1 MTKSATKTVTKAA
14 PKEANAATEF
24 GQIVSKFFDD
34 YAKSTPVKERASNKS
49 HHRQSFLMGNKYKR
63 FVKKQLF

>member
-14 PKEANAATEF
+14 PKENANAATEF

-34 YAKSTPVKERASNKS
+34 YAKSTPVKERVSNKS
-49 HHRQSFLMGNKYKR
+49 HHREF
-63 FVKKQLF
+63 FVIFG